1 MSEPIDQNGVKFT
14 PEKVVNLDELLNKP
28 SDQNTEEPVA
38 ETKEATEPEKKED
51 LPDGQSS
58 SNEEPAEGKD
68 AEPELKTDKQPERVA
83 PINDGD
89 EIPLEEITFDLGEGN
104 EIAATE
110 LLDKYTEISGQLEK
124 IKGDAFLNKFLEFYQ
139 NGGDPSEFFQK
150 ATVKWDNIN
159 DVDLMRMKFNEENAD
174 LDEDVKQILFER
186 QLFDKYSINPDGTFE
201 DEDSREAKVG
211 KQLLK
216 RDAVKIRE
224 SKIEEQKNY
233 LLPQKKDESQ
243 QQQAVYDPEKVREE
257 LLKDKDVQEF
267 VSKKALPVGGEFS
280 YEVSDPNKVIG
291 MMANV
296 SEFWN
301 LFKKPDGSFDKPAIA
316 KVMAFAMDPKKYDDH
331 ILKLGRDS
339 GSESYIKEQKNTVE
353 KGKTKV
359 IDRSTDRDE
368 VRIVGGKIVSDNAK
382 EDLLKAF
389 AAQRRK

>member
-14 PEKVVNLDELLNKP
+14 PEKVVNLDELLTKP
-28 SDQNTEEPVA
+28 SDQNTEEPVS
-38 ETKEATEPEKKED
+38 ETKEVSEPKDVPE
-51 LPDGQSS
+51 GQS
-58 SNEEPAEGKD
+58 EEPIEIGD
-68 AEPELKTDKQPERVA
+68 ANPEMKVDKQPEVA
-83 PINDGD
+83 ESNQPDGG

-104 EIAATE
+104 EIGATE
-110 LLDKYTEISGQLEK
+110 LLDKYTEISDQLEK
-124 IKGDAFLNKFLEFYQ
+124 IKSDAFLNKFLEFYQ
-139 NGGDPSEFFQK
+139 SGGDPSEFFQR
-150 ATVKWDNIN
+150 ATVKWDKIN
-159 DVDLMRMKFNEENAD
+159 DVELMRMKFNEENAD

-216 RDAVKIRE
+216 RDAVRIRE

-257 LLKDKDVQEF
+257 LLKDKGVQEF
-267 VSKKALPVGGEFS
+267 VSKKSLPVGGEFS

-301 LFKKPDGSFDKPAIA
+301 LFKKPDGSYDKPAIA
-316 KVMAFAMDPKKYDDH
+316 KVMAFAMDPSKYDDH

-339 GSESYIKEQKNTVE
+339 GSETYIKEQKNTVE
-353 KGKTKV
+353 KGKTRVVDK
-359 IDRSTDRDE
+359 STDRDE
-368 VRIVGGKIVSDNAK
+368 VRIVGGKIVSDNAR

>member
-14 PEKVVNLDELLNKP
+14 PEKVVNLDELLTKP
-28 SDQNTEEPVA
+28 SDQNTEEPVS
-38 ETKEATEPEKKED
+38 ETKEVSEPKD
-51 LPDGQSS
+51 LPEGQS
-58 SNEEPAEGKD
+58 EEPIEIGD
-68 AEPELKTDKQPERVA
+68 ANPEMKSDKQPEVA
-83 PINDGD
+83 ESAQPDSG

-104 EIAATE
+104 EIGATE
-110 LLDKYTEISGQLEK
+110 LLDKYTEISDQLEK
-124 IKGDAFLNKFLEFYQ
+124 IKSDAFLNKFLEFYQ
-139 NGGDPSEFFQK
+139 SGGDPSEFFQR
-150 ATVKWDNIN
+150 ATVKWDKIN
-159 DVDLMRMKFNEENAD
+159 DVELMRMKFNEENAD

-216 RDAVKIRE
+216 RDAVRIRE

-257 LLKDKDVQEF
+257 LLKDKGVQEF
-267 VSKKALPVGGEFS
+267 VSKKSLPVGGEFS

-301 LFKKPDGSFDKPAIA
+301 LFKKPDGSYDKPAIA
-316 KVMAFAMDPKKYDDH
+316 KVMAFAMDPSKYDDH

-339 GSESYIKEQKNTVE
+339 GSETYIKEQKNTVE
-353 KGKTKV
+353 KGKTRVVDK
-359 IDRSTDRDE
+359 STDRDE
-368 VRIVGGKIVSDNAK
+368 VRIVGGKIVSDNAR

>member
-14 PEKVVNLDELLNKP
+14 PEKVVNLDELLTKP
-28 SDQNTEEPVA
+28 SDQNTEEPVT
-38 ETKEATEPEKKED
+38 ETKEVSEPKDVPE
-51 LPDGQSS
+51 GQS
-58 SNEEPAEGKD
+58 EEPIEIGD
-68 AEPELKTDKQPERVA
+68 ANPEMKVDKQPEVA
-83 PINDGD
+83 ESNQPDGG

-104 EIAATE
+104 EIGATE
-110 LLDKYTEISGQLEK
+110 LLDKYTEISDQLEK
-124 IKGDAFLNKFLEFYQ
+124 IKSDAFLNKFLEFYQ
-139 NGGDPSEFFQK
+139 SGGDPSEFFQR
-150 ATVKWDNIN
+150 ATVKWDKIN
-159 DVDLMRMKFNEENAD
+159 DVELMRMKFNEENAD

-216 RDAVKIRE
+216 RDAVRIRE

-257 LLKDKDVQEF
+257 LLKDKGVQEF
-267 VSKKALPVGGEFS
+267 VSKKSLPVGGEFS

-301 LFKKPDGSFDKPAIA
+301 LFKKPDGSYDKPAIA
-316 KVMAFAMDPKKYDDH
+316 KVMAFAMDPSKYDDH

-339 GSESYIKEQKNTVE
+339 GSETYIKEQKNTVE
-353 KGKTKV
+353 KGKTRVVDK
-359 IDRSTDRDE
+359 STDRDE
-368 VRIVGGKIVSDNAK
+368 VRIVGGKIVSDNAR